1 MPVTCTM
8 KSSRKKKERKIGQE
22 KNFQEPSK
30 KKSQITNRIGDEKE
44 RERERGVR
52 EMRKG
57 Q

>member
-1 MPVTCTM
+1 MAVTCTM
-8 KSSRKKKERKIGQE
+8 KSSRKKKERKIGKE

-52 EMRKG
+52 EMRKV